1 MANIKRL
8 ITKMSIVT
16 LPQSALLKE
25 VVKLLDE
32 REAFTHTDPDLNERI
47 FDSSVFEA
55 ISSEMAE
62 YEDGHMFKASQEVI
76 NQLDEVAELVGDADY
91 VLITNFSI

>member
-1 MANIKRL
+1 MANIKKL
-8 ITKMSIVT
+8 IQKLNIAT
-16 LPQSALLKE
+16 LPQIILLKE

-32 REAFTHTDPDLNERI
+32 REAYTHTDPSLNERI

-62 YEDGHMFKASQEVI
+62 YEDGHMFKASKEATD
-76 NQLDEVAELVGDADY
+76 QLDEIAELVGDTDY
-91 VLITNFSI
+91 VLITNFKI